1 MILIVIQ
8 LLLDKLYPILSK
20 SDKFIWSILLSITI
34 YIIFTSFS
42 YLCYLL
48 YFIGFTDI
56 AYSLFYYQ
64 TLLKSS
70 EKKQTIQST
79 KQKKII
85 INHANFYLHNFK
97 YMNSIQEPFSK
108 LPSIPKYLLRN
119 PSFNQCM
126 EDTINSLY

>member
-20 SDKFIWSILLSITI
+20 SDKFIWSILFSITI
-34 YIIFTSFS
+34 YIMLTSLS

-64 TLLKSS
+64 MLLKSS
-70 EKKQTIQST
+70 QNDTVLTSN

-85 INHANFYLHNFK
+85 INHANFYLQHVK
-97 YMNSIQEPFSK
+97 YMNSTQESFSK